1 MREQTTLFR
10 AHDIRSKREAFAGAE
25 GLRLGKALAH
35 YFLHTL
41 KVGKV
46 VLARDARLGGAELQQ
61 QLLTVFC
68 NAGFDVLLEP
78 NPIGTCQFY
87 YACLSHIESAA
98 VMVTASHNPAS
109 YLGMKLVGPYLQ
121 VVSMGHGLERIQ
133 QLYELQE
140 PVGDYGRRGSVQVLD
155 TLSSFIYYSTSLADV
170 RAEDVSGLTIGCD
183 FQHGSAGTAILRAL
197 GELGVQ
203 YTALHLIPNGNFP
216 QGDPNPGIETSMQ
229 EGEKIFLPHI
239 QWTCSSLMTA
249 MAIGWTSCIKGGNSH
264 HLWVMLGIA
273 DEILKLN
280 QGCTEPVFL
289 FDVKVSPP
297 LLAEMQNSGKK
308 VAVVQPG
315 HSAVKQLMNSARP
328 VFFLCAVE
336 ESGHYYYQLKTQ
348 DDKRFASENTLFYT
362 LLILKAYKRNPSLFE
377 KARNLQDSFFRE
389 REWSV
394 SIKDEG
400 SRSSFLQHVEA
411 YLRSMGAQTVTHDSQ
426 GHSLGATLYRYGL
439 DEGAVLPGSW
449 FQVFQRLSQS
459 EDNLLRF
466 EVLAS
471 DQTLGSS
478 ISEAIKTLHPQSH
491 QTR

>member
-68 NAGFDVLLEP
+68 NAGLDVLLEP

-87 YACLSHIESAA
+87 YACLSHIDAAA

-109 YLGMKLVGPYLQ
+109 YLGMKLVGPNLQ

-155 TLSSFIYYSTSLADV
+155 TLSSFISYSTSLADV

-229 EGEKIFLPHI
+229 EARDFLASHPMDLFFAYDGDGDRMDLLYKGR
-239 QWTCSSLMTA
+239 QLSPSL
-249 MAIGWTSCIKGGNSH
+249 
-264 HLWVMLGIA
+264 VMLGIA

-280 QGCTEPVFL
+280 QGCSEPVVL

-297 LLAEMQNSGKK
+297 LLAEMQSSGKK

-315 HSAVKQLMNSARP
+315 HSAVKQLMNSARS

-348 DDKRFASENTLFYT
+348 DDKQFASENTLFYT
-362 LLILKAYKRNPSLFE
+362 LLILKAYKHNPSLFE

-394 SIKDEG
+394 SIKDED
-400 SRSSFLQHVEA
+400 SRSIFLQHVEA
-411 YLRSMGAQTVTHDSQ
+411 YLRSMGAQAVTHDSQ

-439 DEGAVLPGSW
+439 DDGAVLPASW

-478 ISEAIKTLHPQSH
+478 ISEAIKTMHLQSH

>member
-1 MREQTTLFR
+1 MSEPVTLFR
-10 AHDIRSKREAFAGAE
+10 AHDIRSKREAFAGAN
-25 GLRLGKALAH
+25 GLRLCKALAH

-61 QLLTVFC
+61 QLLAVFC
-68 NAGFDVLLEP
+68 NAGLDVLLEP

-87 YACLSHIESAA
+87 YACLSHIDAAA

-109 YLGMKLVGPYLQ
+109 YLGMKLVGPNLYGI
-121 VVSMGHGLERIQ
+121 SMGHGLERIQ
-133 QLYELQE
+133 QLYDLQE
-140 PVGDYGRRGSVQVLD
+140 PVDDYGRRGSVQVLD
-155 TLSSFIYYSTSLADV
+155 TLSSFISYSTRLADV
-170 RAEDVSGLTIGCD
+170 QAEDVSGLTIGCD
-183 FQHGSAGTAILRAL
+183 FQHGSAGTAMLRAL
-197 GELGVQ
+197 GGLGVHC
-203 YTALHLIPNGNFP
+203 TALHLIPNGNFP

-229 EGEKIFLPHI
+229 EARDFLASHPMDLFFAYDGDGDRMDLLYKGR
-239 QWTCSSLMTA
+239 QLSPSL
-249 MAIGWTSCIKGGNSH
+249 
-264 HLWVMLGIA
+264 VMLGIA
-273 DEILKLN
+273 DEIVKLN
-280 QGCTEPVFL
+280 QNYSEPVFL

-297 LLAEMQNSGKK
+297 LIAEMMSRGKK
-308 VAVVQPG
+308 VGVVQPG
-315 HSAVKQLMNSARP
+315 HSAIKQLMNSARSA
-328 VFFLCAVE
+328 FYLCAVE
-336 ESGHYYYQLKTQ
+336 ESAHYYYQLKTQ
-348 DDKRFASENTLFYT
+348 DDKRVASENTLFYT

-400 SRSSFLQHVEA
+400 SRSLFLQQVEA
-411 YLRSMGAQTVTHDSQ
+411 YLRSMGAQSVIHDSQ
-426 GHSLGATLYRYGL
+426 GHSLGATLYRHGL
-439 DEGAVLPGSW
+439 DGGTVLSGTW

-471 DQTLGSS
+471 DQKLGSS
-478 ISEAIKTLHPQSH
+478 IAEAIRTLHPQSH